1 MGNIVHGNK
10 NFGYADIVNNGGT
23 FSFGTPHILKGMTRS
38 SAELTQEQVKIP
50 ADDNPAYAVVNG
62 AKVENLTS
70 AFRYIDE
77 AYVEYLGYK
86 KETNGFLCDT
96 GAYPNHCVFFEETI
110 EDTTLGTKTT
120 KLHYFYN
127 VKGSKPSLET
137 NTDSD
142 SIEAREI
149 EVNYVVQQ
157 SEFVED
163 SDGNLVQH
171 CEIVRTSANANLYDE
186 FKTRVLLPTDAI
198 PSL

>member
-10 NFGYADIVNNGGT
+10 NFGYAEITQDG
-23 FSFGTPHILKGMTRS
+23 FGTPHILKGMTKS
-38 SAELTQEQVKIP
+38 SAELSQEQVKIP

-62 AKVENLTS
+62 SKVENLMS

-96 GAYPNHCVFFEETI
+96 GNYPNHCVFFEETI
-110 EDTTLGTKTT
+110 EDTSNGTKTN

-137 NTDSD
+137 ATDSE
-142 SIEAREI
+142 SIEAKEI

-171 CEIVRTSANANLYDE
+171 CEIVRTSENASLYDD
-186 FKTRVLLPTDAI
+186 FKNRVLLPTDEI
-198 PSL
+198 PTPSV